1 MIGIDDVREARAR
14 IGDAVYR
21 SPCARSEHFSRRCG
35 ATTYFKLENLQMT
48 GSFKERGALNRLLT
62 LQPEERRRGTITASA
77 GNHAQAVAF
86 HASRLGISSAVV
98 MPKRTPL
105 IKVANTRDMGGEV
118 ILHGDD
124 FDAAYARAREIEA
137 ERDLTFVHPF
147 DDDLVIAGQGTIGL
161 ELLDEVPDLDVVI
174 VAIGGGGMISGI
186 ATAVKA
192 LRPQVE
198 VIGVQTVAVPSMIRS
213 LECGTPTLV
222 PPATTIADG
231 IAVKR
236 PGGRTLE
243 IVRRLVDDI
252 VTVGEEEIANA
263 ILLLLEREKTV
274 AEGAAAT
281 TLAALINGH
290 VPRAAG
296 KKVCM
301 VLGGGNV
308 DVNVLA
314 RVIERG
320 LMKDQRLVR
329 LDVKLQDR
337 PGALVNLLRLVADA
351 EANVLEVHHE
361 RAFEGVSLGEVDVE
375 LTLETRGAEHA
386 AEIVAQI
393 EAAGLEIVERPEE
406 HRRR

>member
-1 MIGIDDVREARAR
+1 MIGLDDVRAARSR

-21 SPCARSEHFSRRCG
+21 SPCARSEHFSRRSG
-35 ATTYFKLENLQMT
+35 AVTYFKLENLQMT

-62 LQPEERRRGTITASA
+62 LRPEERACGTITASA

-86 HASRLGISSAVV
+86 HASRLGISSVVV

-105 IKVANTRDMGGEV
+105 IKVTNTRDLGAEV

-124 FDAAYARAREIEA
+124 FDAAYAHARLIEA
-137 ERDLTFVHPF
+137 ERGLTFVHPF
-147 DDDLVIAGQGTIGL
+147 DDDHVIAGQGTIGL
-161 ELLDEVPDLDVVI
+161 ELLEEVPDLDVVI

-192 LRPQVE
+192 LRPQIE
-198 VIGVQTVAVPSMIRS
+198 VIGVQTAAVPSMVRS
-213 LECGTPTLV
+213 VERGEPILV
-222 PPATTIADG
+222 PPAITIADG

-236 PGGRTLE
+236 PGVRTLE
-243 IVRRLVDDI
+243 IVRRRVDDI
-252 VTVGEEEIANA
+252 VTVTEEEIANA
-263 ILLLLEREKTV
+263 MLLLLEREKTV

-281 TLAALINGH
+281 TLAALVNGR

-296 KKVCM
+296 RKVCM

-308 DVNVLA
+308 DVNLLA

-320 LMKDQRLVR
+320 LLKDQRRVR
-329 LDVKLQDR
+329 FDVKLQDR
-337 PGALVNLLRLVADA
+337 PGALAGLLRLVADA

-361 RAFEGVSLGEVDVE
+361 RAFEGVSLGEVDVQ

-386 AEIVAQI
+386 AVIVSRI

>member
-1 MIGIDDVREARAR
+1 
-14 IGDAVYR
+14 
-21 SPCARSEHFSRRCG
+21 
-35 ATTYFKLENLQMT
+35 
-48 GSFKERGALNRLLT
+48 
-62 LQPEERRRGTITASA
+62 
-77 GNHAQAVAF
+77 
-86 HASRLGISSAVV
+86 

-105 IKVANTRDMGGEV
+105 IKVTNTRDLGAEV
-118 ILHGDD
+118 ILDGDD
-124 FDAAYARAREIEA
+124 FDAAYARARRVEA
-137 ERDLTFVHPF
+137 ERGLTFVHPF
-147 DDDLVIAGQGTIGL
+147 DDDQVIAGQGTIGL

-192 LRPQVE
+192 LRPGIE
-198 VIGVQTVAVPSMIRS
+198 VVGVQTAAVPSMVRS
-213 LECGTPTLV
+213 LERGEPTLV
-222 PPATTIADG
+222 PPAITIADG

-236 PGGRTLE
+236 PGTRTLE
-243 IVRRLVDDI
+243 IVRRLVDDV
-252 VTVGEEEIANA
+252 VTVAEEEIANA
-263 ILLLLEREKTV
+263 MLLLLEREKTV
-274 AEGAAAT
+274 AEGAAAA
-281 TLAALINGH
+281 TLAALVNGR

-296 KKVCM
+296 RKVCM

-308 DVNVLA
+308 DVNLLA

-320 LMKDQRLVR
+320 LLKDQRLVR
-329 LDVKLQDR
+329 FDVKLQDR
-337 PGALVNLLRLVADA
+337 PGALAGLLRLVADA

-386 AEIVAQI
+386 AEIVTRI